1 MTLSNVSQR
10 SRFAI
15 RRKLVSGMVSGMAVA
30 FSGLPALLA
39 GSKPARAEALAAET
53 DMILGNPDA
62 KITVVEYASMTC
74 PHCAKFHTQSM
85 PAIKK
90 AYLDTGKI
98 KFVFREFPLDR
109 AAFWGSILARCSGKD
124 RFFGFIDLMFKRQ
137 NLWATGSDP
146 MQELI
151 KLGSL
156 GGVGEA
162 EFKACL
168 ADKKL
173 GDGILQTRQTASKK
187 YEINATPGF
196 LINGKKAEGVFD
208 YKTLAAVI
216 DPMLR

>member
-1 MTLSNVSQR
+1 
-10 SRFAI
+10 
-15 RRKLVSGMVSGMAVA
+15 MAAA
-30 FSGLPALLA
+30 FLGLPALLA
-39 GSKPARAEALAAET
+39 GGKSVRAEALAPET

-62 KITVVEYASMTC
+62 RVTVIEYASMTC
-74 PHCAKFHTQSM
+74 PHCAKFHTDAM

-137 NLWATGSDP
+137 NAWAAGGDP
-146 MQELI
+146 MQALI

-173 GDGILQTRQTASKK
+173 GDGILKTRQTASKEF
-187 YEINATPGF
+187 EINATPGF
-196 LINGKKAEGVFD
+196 VINGKKAEGVHD
-208 YKTLAAVI
+208 YKTLAAHI